1 MEGNPWCGRLDG
13 RSTQALRLGRVSID
27 FGCGGEQRNHAPS
40 DPQHALFG
48 PAHVTQRDIPGGQHQ
63 PPRVRQPGDDDG
75 KTLQR
80 EAIDSARAAGFAV
93 LTATVMLVGI
103 LSGIG
108 VVLIG

>member
-1 MEGNPWCGRLDG
+1 
-13 RSTQALRLGRVSID
+13 
-27 FGCGGEQRNHAPS
+27 
-40 DPQHALFG
+40 
-48 PAHVTQRDIPGGQHQ
+48 
-63 PPRVRQPGDDDG
+63 VRQPGDDDG

-80 EAIDSARAAGFAV
+80 AAIDSARAAGFAV

>member
-1 MEGNPWCGRLDG
+1 MTSAAEGNNATMR
-13 RSTQALRLGRVSID
+13 QATLNMPS
-27 FGCGGEQRNHAPS
+27 S
-40 DPQHALFG
+40 DPHTSPNATYREVNTNH
-48 PAHVTQRDIPGGQHQ
+48 PACANPVI
-63 PPRVRQPGDDDG
+63 DDG